1 MKNKVTFLSCIT
13 DSLDLPCCFEQ
24 KTFEVGTLCLPLSGK
39 PLALPG
45 AFTFQT
51 Y

>member
-13 DSLDLPCCFEQ
+13 DSLDLPYSFEE
-24 KTFEVGTLCLPLSGK
+24 KIFEVATLCLPLSGK
-39 PLALPG
+39 CLALPG